1 MDLYPLTSTK
11 IIHLKNGLFTY
22 GIPYAFSTEQ
32 TSTFHFLAGLLYRTS
47 TGTIRSLKT
56 LSTAYHQRMTD
67 DTEFTGPGSVSKVFE
82 WHLKQELD
90 ASGTKP
96 IIIKAISPKP
106 KKAR

>member
-1 MDLYPLTSTK
+1 
-11 IIHLKNGLFTY
+11 
-22 GIPYAFSTEQ
+22 
-32 TSTFHFLAGLLYRTS
+32 
-47 TGTIRSLKT
+47 
-56 LSTAYHQRMTD
+56 MTD